1 LQIRTSANQRIC
13 DSEQQQISNNKKNKQ
28 MQFYFEKLEV
38 WQNSRSFVKEIYTI
52 TTNFPDNE
60 KFGLISQIR
69 RASLSI
75 SANIAEGMSRK
86 TDKDK
91 ARFISISFGS
101 AIEVVNFLI
110 LANDLNMIN
119 EKDYMHLREKL
130 EKITNQLNSLHNKLY
145 Q

>member
-1 LQIRTSANQRIC
+1 
-13 DSEQQQISNNKKNKQ
+13 

-38 WQNSRSFVKEIYTI
+38 WQNSRSFVKDIYII
-52 TTNFPDNE
+52 TANFPDNE
-60 KFGLISQIR
+60 KFGLITQIR

-110 LANDLNMIN
+110 LANDLSIIDS
-119 EKDYMHLREKL
+119 KDYNSLRDQL
-130 EKITNQLNSLHNKLY
+130 EKITNQLNSLHNKLIPKT
-145 Q
+145 

>member
-1 LQIRTSANQRIC
+1 
-13 DSEQQQISNNKKNKQ
+13 

-75 SANIAEGMSRK
+75 SANIAEGMSRN

-119 EKDYMHLREKL
+119 EKDYMQLREKL

>member
-1 LQIRTSANQRIC
+1 
-13 DSEQQQISNNKKNKQ
+13 

-119 EKDYMHLREKL
+119 EKDYTQLREKL
-130 EKITNQLNSLHNKLY
+130 EKITNQLNSLHNKLN

>member
-1 LQIRTSANQRIC
+1 
-13 DSEQQQISNNKKNKQ
+13 

-38 WQNSRSFVKEIYTI
+38 WQNSRSFVKDIYTI
-52 TTNFPDNE
+52 TSSFPSEE

-75 SANIAEGMSRK
+75 SAHIAERMTRK
-86 TDKDK
+86 TEKDK

-110 LANDLNMIN
+110 LANDLSIISDKNYT
-119 EKDYMHLREKL
+119 DLREKL
-130 EKITNQLNSLHNKLY
+130 EKITNQLNSLHNKFNK
-145 Q
+145 

>member
-1 LQIRTSANQRIC
+1 
-13 DSEQQQISNNKKNKQ
+13 

>member
-1 LQIRTSANQRIC
+1 
-13 DSEQQQISNNKKNKQ
+13 

-38 WQNSRSFVKEIYTI
+38 WQNSRSFVKDIYTI
-52 TTNFPDNE
+52 TSSFPSEE

-75 SANIAEGMSRK
+75 SANIAEGMTRK
-86 TDKDK
+86 TEKDK

-110 LANDLNMIN
+110 LANDLSIISD
-119 EKDYMHLREKL
+119 KDYTDLREKL
-130 EKITNQLNSLHNKLY
+130 EKITNQLNSLHNKFNK
-145 Q
+145 

>member
-1 LQIRTSANQRIC
+1 
-13 DSEQQQISNNKKNKQ
+13 

-101 AIEVVNFLI
+101 AIEAVNFLI

-119 EKDYMHLREKL
+119 EKDYMQLREKL

>member
-1 LQIRTSANQRIC
+1 
-13 DSEQQQISNNKKNKQ
+13 

-119 EKDYMHLREKL
+119 EKDYMQLREKL
-130 EKITNQLNSLHNKLY
+130 EKITNQLNSLHNKLNK
-145 Q
+145 

>member
-1 LQIRTSANQRIC
+1 
-13 DSEQQQISNNKKNKQ
+13 

-38 WQNSRSFVKEIYTI
+38 WQNSRSFVKDIYTI

-75 SANIAEGMSRK
+75 FANIAEGMSRK

-101 AIEVVNFLI
+101 AIEVVNFHI

-119 EKDYMHLREKL
+119 EKDYTQLREKL
-130 EKITNQLNSLHNKLY
+130 EKITNQLNSLHNKLN

>member
-1 LQIRTSANQRIC
+1 
-13 DSEQQQISNNKKNKQ
+13 

-119 EKDYMHLREKL
+119 EKDYMQLREKL